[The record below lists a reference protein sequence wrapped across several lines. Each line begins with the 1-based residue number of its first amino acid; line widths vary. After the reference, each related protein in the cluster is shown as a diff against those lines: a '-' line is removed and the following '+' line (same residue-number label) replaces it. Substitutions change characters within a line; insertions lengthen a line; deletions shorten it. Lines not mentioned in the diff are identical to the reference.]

1 MERQLI
7 VDYEK
12 LVDELLASLSA
23 QNLDTAV
30 ELARLPE
37 KIRGYGHVKHAN
49 VVAVR
54 KQWQALLER
63 FHGRAVEIAEQPVAM
78 PVRVKGVAEL

>member
-7 VDYEK
+7 RDYEA
-12 LVDELLASLSA
+12 LIDEILASLTA
-23 QNLDTAV
+23 DKLATAV

-49 VVAVR
+49 VVAV
-54 KQWQALLER
+54 KQQSQALLER
-63 FHGRAVEIAEQPVAM
+63 FHGRAVETAPQPVAV
-78 PVRVKGVAEL
+78 PLRVKGVAEL

>member
-12 LVDELLASLSA
+12 LVDEILASLTA
-23 QNLDTAV
+23 DKLNTAV

-49 VVAVR
+49 VVAVK
-54 KQWQALLER
+54 KQWQAMLDR
-63 FHGRAVEIAEQPVAM
+63 FHSRAADAMAQPVAM
-78 PVRVKGVAEL
+78 PARVKGVAEL